1 MATKR
6 KDPDSDSGQVGQT
19 QGTLIVAPPEKKAR
33 SNALAVRDRK
43 EDGAV
48 VVSSS
53 IARTSGLLA
62 PNMKLVGH
70 AGHIF
75 AAKFNHEGTHLASGG
90 HDRLVYLWHTYGD
103 CDNTSVL
110 KGHQNSILD
119 LWWGQDGDLL
129 FTASADKS
137 GLVYDLTTGERTK
150 KFRQQNAAVNCVT
163 GNRRGRQLVAT
174 GSDDCTALIYD
185 LRQRLACYKM
195 KNDYQ
200 VLSTQFSDDSSQL
213 FVAGI
218 DDAIQCYELRTEKV
232 LYTFEGHSDAVTG
245 IRLSPD
251 GSYLL
256 STSRD
261 NTMRSWDVRPF
272 VSRQQREKGRAVA
285 IYQGHCCDVQNNLL
299 RCAWSAD
306 GSKVTSGSADYFV
319 YIWDAKST
327 KILYKLPGHRGSVN
341 AVDFHP
347 QEPIILS
354 GASDKT
360 LFLGEIL

>member
-1 MATKR
+1 MAKR
-6 KDPDSDSGQVGQT
+6 KAPGDDTQVGQT
-19 QGTLIVAPPEKKAR
+19 QGTLIVAPKKAR
-33 SNALAVRDRK
+33 TQDVMVRERK
-43 EDGAV
+43 DGGSV
-48 VVSSS
+48 IVSSA
-53 IARTSGLLA
+53 IARTSALLA
-62 PNMKLVGH
+62 PNMKLQGH
-70 AGHIF
+70 GGHVF
-75 AAKFNHEGTHLASGG
+75 AAKFNNEGTHIASGG
-90 HDRLVYLWHTYGD
+90 HDRLVYLWNTYGE

-110 KGHQNSILD
+110 KGHTNSILD

-137 GLVYDLTTGERTK
+137 GAVYDLTTGERIK
-150 KFRQQNAAVNCVT
+150 KFRQQTAAVNSVV

-195 KNDYQ
+195 KSDYQ
-200 VLSTQFSDDSSQL
+200 VLSTAFSDDSSQL

-218 DDAIQCYELRTEKV
+218 DDNLHCYELRTEKV
-232 LYTFEGHSDAVTG
+232 LYSLKGHGDAVTG

-272 VSRQQREKGRAVA
+272 VSKQDRGKGRAVA
-285 IYQGHCCDVQNNLL
+285 AYQGHCCDVQNNLL

-354 GASDKT
+354 GASDKI